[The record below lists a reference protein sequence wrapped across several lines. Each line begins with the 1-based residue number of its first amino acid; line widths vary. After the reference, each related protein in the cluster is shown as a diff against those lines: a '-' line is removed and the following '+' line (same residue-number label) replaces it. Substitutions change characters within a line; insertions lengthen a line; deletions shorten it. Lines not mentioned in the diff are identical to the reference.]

1 MENKITVFEHEEFG
15 SVRTAEINN
24 EIYFVGKDVAKV
36 LGYAKPLNAIS
47 THVDKD
53 DSLKQGLIDKLG
65 RNQETIFINES
76 GLYSLILSSKLPKA
90 KEFKHWVTSE
100 ILPSIRKHGGYLT
113 PDKIAEAILNPDTI
127 IKLATALKEEQERN
141 LTLEQDNQIMK
152 PKANYYD
159 KLISTNLL
167 TSIRETA
174 LELQVPEKELTKFL
188 VKKKVLYRNK
198 HGKLCA
204 YAQYVKSK
212 LFAVREW
219 CGENGQKGTWTL
231 VTPKGREVLNR
242 SLQRYIAKHG
252 RLQ

>member
-1 MENKITVFEHEEFG
+1 MENNIAVFEHEEFG
-15 SVRTAEINN
+15 SVRTIEMNN
-24 EIYFVGKDVAKV
+24 KVYFCGKDVAQI
-36 LGYAKPLNAIS
+36 LGYSDTAKAIR
-47 THVDKD
+47 THCKGVDEIATPTNGGIQK
-53 DSLKQGLIDKLG
+53 LKFITEGDLYRLI
-65 RNQETIFINES
+65 TH
-76 GLYSLILSSKLPKA
+76 SKLPSAEKF
-90 KEFKHWVTSE
+90 ECWVFDTV
-100 ILPSIRKHGGYLT
+100 LPSIRKHGGYLT

-141 LTLEQDNQIMK
+141 LILEQDNQIMK

-159 KLISTNLL
+159 KLVSTNLL

-242 SLQRYIAKHG
+242 SLQRYIVKHG
-252 RLQ
+252 GLQ